1 VYFALLYFVC
11 VYDIIITEREVIV
24 MEFKIRNYELTLVN
38 GEKKIVQCSRYH
50 LKAIMKELKVCGYR
64 ILDI

>member
-1 VYFALLYFVC
+1 
-11 VYDIIITEREVIV
+11 

-38 GEKKIVQCSRYH
+38 GEKKIVQCSRYR
-50 LKAIMKELKVCGYR
+50 LKVIMKELKVCGYR